1 MRLRNLGSPFSQLVS
16 SRCYTIEKRAPRYC
30 LLIYSD
36 FSGDELQ
43 GGEDQAT
50 SSSGRANDYAAV
62 HVPGVNPCLCL
73 ALTGSGLSATDN
85 FGLHFWDSAIIYR
98 AKACNRWLRLEQG

>member
-1 MRLRNLGSPFSQLVS
+1 MH
-16 SRCYTIEKRAPRYC
+16 RYFLFFC
-30 LLIYSD
+30 SD

-43 GGEDQAT
+43 GGEDQAA

-73 ALTGSGLSATDN
+73 ALSGSGLSTTDD
-85 FGLHFWDSAIIYR
+85 FGLHFWNSAIIFR
-98 AKACNRWLRLEQG
+98 AKASNRWSRLEQG